1 MPSKI
6 KNYTLLFICLFTFFF
21 NNCIGQELDKKVE
34 LQRSIQELTQ
44 LIEKENTYDNYFLRG
59 TYHFTLGNLIAAEED
74 MHTSLELNPNA
85 DEPLL
90 YLGMIASKKSQFK
103 QAINYFNLF
112 LEHKPD
118 SFIGHE
124 NRGFAYIQINNFQKA
139 EEDINFCL
147 DHKPKNI
154 NSLLYKGII
163 LLNTNNAREALAYFN
178 EVLLSEKNNV
188 MAIENRAFCKSA
200 LGQNAIADFN
210 SLCSLAP
217 TNGHYFYNRAIYLI
231 NSKLKGDYCSDLK
244 KAISLGIDEAK
255 KILLTNCK

>member
-1 MPSKI
+1 
-6 KNYTLLFICLFTFFF
+6 
-21 NNCIGQELDKKVE
+21 
-34 LQRSIQELTQ
+34 
-44 LIEKENTYDNYFLRG
+44 
-59 TYHFTLGNLIAAEED
+59 

-103 QAINYFNLF
+103 QAINYFNLY

-118 SFIGHE
+118 SFIGHTLIARTLAKCLNAE
-124 NRGFAYIQINNFQKA
+124 ECKVVNGPELFDKFVGETERKIRELFQKA

-200 LGQNAIADFN
+200 LGQNALADFN
-210 SLCSLAP
+210 SLCSLVP

-244 KAISLGIDEAK
+244 KAISLGVDEAK